1 MAADERGWP
10 RVTADGCVRV
20 LAQHL
25 EWAEP
30 RAGTFAFVRLRGR
43 TGVPVDAEA
52 YCDALRARAGLMLMP
67 GTLFDHHEGE
77 GAETSARAV
86 LSSASAAAPTDASE
100 RVRLTGGRRIE
111 RAVSSARAV
120 SDASERVRLTY
131 GRKETPLLL
140 ERWAMDLGRCGVI

>member
-43 TGVPVDAEA
+43 TGIPVDAEA

-67 GTLFDHHEGE
+67 GALFDHHEGE
-77 GAETSARAV
+77 GAETSESAV
-86 LSSASAAAPTDASE
+86 SSARAAAPTDASE
-100 RVRLTGGRRIE
+100 RVRLAGGRRIE

-140 ERWAMDLGRCGVI
+140 ERWAMDLGRCGVV

>member
-77 GAETSARAV
+77 GAETSTRAV
-86 LSSASAAAPTDASE
+86 LSSASAAAPT
-100 RVRLTGGRRIE
+100 
-111 RAVSSARAV
+111 
-120 SDASERVRLTY
+120 DASERVRLTY

-140 ERWAMDLGRCGVI
+140 ERWAMDLGRCGVV

>member
-10 RVTADGCVRV
+10 RVTADGCVPV

-43 TGVPVDAEA
+43 TGIPVDAEA

-67 GTLFDHHEGE
+67 GALFDHHEGE
-77 GAETSARAV
+77 GAETS
-86 LSSASAAAPTDASE
+86 
-100 RVRLTGGRRIE
+100 E
-111 RAVSSARAV
+111 RAVSSTRAV

-140 ERWAMDLGRCGVI
+140 ERWAMDLGRCGVV